1 MHIGVQH
8 AVNTSSQY
16 IICNSGGLPK
26 YYLLLINTLYIPI

>member
-26 YYLLLINTLYIPI
+26 YIYL

>member
-8 AVNTSSQY
+8 AVNTSLQF

-26 YYLLLINTLYIPI
+26 YIYF

>member
-8 AVNTSSQY
+8 AVNTSSQF

-26 YYLLLINTLYIPI
+26 YIYF